1 MKTPYDG
8 ASSTFVSTANH
19 EPLPGNRAFSPM
31 GMHKASG
38 IHGVSTAGFS
48 NEPLVGA
55 DGSVNAS
62 NLGEFMRNIG
72 SMMQAVA
79 SGKIA
84 DISAVTARQE
94 LQAKAEKQAA
104 LANAMTSS
112 DATVQKALAEVI
124 GDQIYETLGRSGF
137 ARKFLT
143 TKPLGMGDTHKIPV
157 ITPDVTSYYTS
168 GNSDVPASQIRQN
181 YIYPKMFEL
190 QSKVLINNIELASS
204 PVELLDI
211 KYNQAL
217 EQMLVGEDRVF
228 KIFADEASTAHNEQ
242 VFFSTLTPTIL
253 ASIRTQ
259 VDTQGGIPVNGTLI
273 SADIWAD
280 IISESEFQNFYSP
293 VEKHEIVLTGRLG
306 TLMGMDIVTDGFRI
320 PTLKVLDQGS
330 VYVFGV
336 PDTLGQIGQYG
347 QMQVTAID
355 QGVIGQAK
363 KGWML
368 YNVIDM
374 TIANSRAVVKGQRV

>member
-8 ASSTFVSTANH
+8 PSTFISTANH
-19 EPLPGNRAFSPM
+19 EPVSGNRALSTM
-31 GMHKASG
+31 GMHRNSG

-48 NEPLVGA
+48 NEPLIGS
-55 DGSVNAS
+55 DGSVNGA
-62 NLGEFMRNIG
+62 NLGEFMRNLN
-72 SMMQAVA
+72 SLMQASA
-79 SGKIA
+79 SGQVREMQA
-84 DISAVTARQE
+84 ATAKEE
-94 LQAKAEKQAA
+94 LRAKAEKQEA
-104 LANAMTSS
+104 LANAMTSN
-112 DATVQKALAEVI
+112 DTQVQQALAEVI

-143 TKPLGMGDTHKIPV
+143 VKPLGMGDTHKIPV
-157 ITPDVTSYYTS
+157 ITPDVTAYYTS

-181 YIYPKMFEL
+181 YIYPTTFEIL
-190 QSKVLINNIELASS
+190 AKVLINNIELATS
-204 PVELLDI
+204 PVDLLDI

-217 EQMLVGEDRVF
+217 EQMLVAEDKVF
-228 KIFADEASTAHNEQ
+228 KKFSDEASTAHNEQ

-259 VDTQGGIPVNGTLI
+259 IDTQGGIPVNGSLI

-280 IISESEFQNFYSP
+280 IIAESEFQSFYSP

-330 VYVFGV
+330 VYVYGI

-355 QGVIGQAK
+355 QAVIGMAK

-374 TIANSRAVVKGQRV
+374 TIANSRAVVRGQRV